1 MFRKC
6 LQQLNPYKAG
16 KPISELKRELGLDQV
31 YKLNANENPM
41 GPSAEA
47 MKAIGTMIDHINT
60 YPDAGSDRLRA
71 ALSELLGVN
80 PSKIILGNG
89 GDEIIRLVTEI
100 LIDPGDEA
108 IAAVP
113 YFTLYRNN
121 VQLMDGILKEVRFES
136 FDFEPQRILEA
147 ITPKT
152 RLIFLT
158 SPNNPTGTIIR
169 REHLIEILSKVPKDI
184 VILLDEAYHDYA
196 SDCLEYPDGVAY
208 LKDYDNLIVLRTFS
222 KSSGLAGL
230 RAGYAVS
237 SEQIIEALLKV
248 KLVFNVNLLAQAAA
262 LAALQDPR
270 HVQKSVQQNK
280 KSLKRL
286 YDCFD
291 SLGLEY
297 VPSFANF
304 VFVNFGRPVLEVIE
318 QFSKDGI
325 FITPGTVWGYDTWG
339 RISTGSDEAMTAVIN
354 SMDRWL
360 KK

>member
-47 MKAIGTMIDHINT
+47 MKAIGAMMDHINT
-60 YPDAGSDRLRA
+60 YPDAGSDRLRS

-136 FDFEPQRILEA
+136 FDFEPKRILAA

-304 VFVNFGRPVLEVIE
+304 VFVNFGRPVLEAIE